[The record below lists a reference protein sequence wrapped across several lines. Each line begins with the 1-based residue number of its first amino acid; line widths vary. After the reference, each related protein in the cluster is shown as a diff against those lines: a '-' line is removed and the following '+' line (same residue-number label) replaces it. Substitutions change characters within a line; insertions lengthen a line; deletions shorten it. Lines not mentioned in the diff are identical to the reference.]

1 MKYNILVNI
10 LDEIRNECPVRFE
23 GKYQKGKSDLEL
35 INQARARAYIHLY
48 LKVSF
53 GILDFCEREHFIT
66 DGTQDAGIDG
76 YYIHEECRTVYFI
89 QSKFRTTEKNFKEKD
104 ISYEELLAM
113 DIDRV
118 TNGEIHDDKGI
129 PYSGKILQLQREL
142 SNLPDIARYNYKV
155 IVLANITNMPDS
167 SLRKL
172 CGGYLPE
179 IFNYERCYEKLI
191 FSVITGTYFNATDL
205 NINIDLSNKNA
216 GSKISYTVQTKASEC
231 DITVLFVPTIEL
243 AKVMLKYKN
252 SILKNNPRS
261 YLEHDGRYIHEAIR
275 ETIINNDTNEFALFN
290 NGITML
296 SEETYINEKIGQKNK
311 AQLTVKNPQILNGGQ
326 TCYTLS
332 RIYEE
337 NKMLDL
343 GKIFNEKEVLL
354 KIITLRDN
362 NSEEDKLNLIESI
375 SNATNKQTPVIN
387 ADKFAN
393 EIVHINLQKIIFSK
407 FGLLY
412 ERKRGEFADGIH
424 NKYINRDLVIER
436 NLFLRLFYSSN
447 GDISKGIQK
456 KLFQQNNLPDDIL
469 TNIEA
474 LDKFFIG
481 YNVFKEIYDIKNPIK
496 RVSHSDYSKVFLY
509 TQYLYNSKTVDW
521 VNDITNN
528 IPKLSIIWDNFIL
541 AMKNRYPRRRIKKID
556 RVTGEEVEKILKWD
570 YDYKNIRKDLES
582 YLKENSEIQ
591 L

>member
-1 MKYNILVNI
+1 MKYNILLNI
-10 LDEIRNECPVRFE
+10 LDEIRNECPAKYNI
-23 GKYQKGKSDLEL
+23 KYQKGKRDLNL
-35 INQARARAYIHLY
+35 INQARARAYIHLF

-53 GILDFCEREHFIT
+53 GILDFNEREHYVT

-76 YYIHEECRTVYFI
+76 YYIHEEDKTVYFI
-89 QSKFRTTEKNFKEKD
+89 QSKFRTNEKNFEVKE

-118 TNGEIHDDKGI
+118 TNGDTNDENGI

-142 SNLPDIARYNYKV
+142 SNLPDIARYKYKV
-155 IVLANITNMPDS
+155 IVIANITNVS
-167 SLRKL
+167 NSTLKKL
-172 CGGYLPE
+172 CGGYPPE
-179 IFNYERCYEKLI
+179 IFNYEKCYEKLI
-191 FSVITGTYFNATDL
+191 FPVITGTYFNAVDL

-216 GSKISYTVQTKASEC
+216 GSKINYTVQTKASEC

-252 SILKNNPRS
+252 SILKYNPRS

-275 ETIINNDTNEFALFN
+275 ETIIKNETNEFALFN

-337 NKMLDL
+337 NKFPNVED
-343 GKIFNEKEVLL
+343 IFNEKEVLL

-362 NSEEDKLNLIESI
+362 NSEEEKLNLIDSI

-393 EIVHINLQKIIFSK
+393 EVVHVNLQKIIFDK
-407 FGLLY
+407 YGLLY
-412 ERKRGEFADGIH
+412 ERKRGEFADGVY
-424 NKYINRDLVIER
+424 NNYIDKNMIIER
-436 NLFLRLFYSSN
+436 NLFLRLYYASN
-447 GDISKGIQK
+447 GDIAKSIRK
-456 KLFQQNNLPDDIL
+456 KLFQQNIIPEDIVTNL
-469 TNIEA
+469 EA
-474 LDKFFIG
+474 LDKFYIG

-496 RVSHSDYSKVFLY
+496 KVSLSDYSKVYLY
-509 TQYLYNSKTVDW
+509 TQYLYTSKTIEW
-521 VNDITNN
+521 VNEITDN
-528 IPKLSIIWDNFIL
+528 IPRVKKIWNDFMRSMEN
-541 AMKNRYPRRRIKKID
+541 KYPRRKKRKKDI
-556 RVTGEEVEKILKWD
+556 VTGEKVETLLKWE
-570 YDYKNIRKDLES
+570 YNYNNIKKDLEA
-582 YLKENSEIQ
+582 YIEENNVIQ